1 MQQRDNRTRISNSS
15 VRLEKPS
22 DKPPGKEYKVLN
34 ISRGGICFE
43 SPQQDF
49 ELNETLK
56 LNLII
61 DNQSIHQGNGRVCYC
76 NQCNDQNDSA
86 FGLSFL
92 DTFIDMD
99 ILRKK

>member
-1 MQQRDNRTRISNSS
+1 MQQRDKRTRISNSS
-15 VRLEKPS
+15 VELINTS
-22 DKPPGKEYKVLN
+22 GKPPGKAYKILN

-56 LNLII
+56 FNLMI
-61 DNQSIHQGNGRVCYC
+61 DNHSIHQGNGRVCYC
-76 NQCNDQNDSA
+76 KQFNDPNDSA

-99 ILRKK
+99 ILRNK